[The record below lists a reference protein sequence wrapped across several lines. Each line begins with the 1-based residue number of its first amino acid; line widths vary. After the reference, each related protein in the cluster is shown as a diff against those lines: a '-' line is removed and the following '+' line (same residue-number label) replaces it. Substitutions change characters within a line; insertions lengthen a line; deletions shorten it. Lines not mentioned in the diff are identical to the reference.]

1 MASEQSRSEIQKTYI
16 AYYGRPADEE
26 GLEYWAGLLDEAG
39 GDLSVIIDAFANSP
53 EFLESF
59 GDLEDSELIN
69 NLYQQLFGEDADSG
83 GLDFYVRLIQQG
95 ERTLGSV
102 ALDILNG
109 AENEHAEIINNK
121 FAYAQQVTLSI
132 KVKNKQYDGDS
143 AISLKLKIKNIG
155 ASDESLEEALAA
167 LDGEIDDFDD
177 APGNSGDAGKGSD
190 NSLHHL
196 ELEDGA
202 QEIVTEEY
210 GNKLKIKN
218 FGSDDVLI
226 LPEMLLQGENDDS
239 DADDEALEETTEGS
253 LVEAEDTPEEVGELG
268 EGSQE
273 PEEPEEEEP
282 EEEESEEEEPEEEEP
297 EEEESEEEESEEEEG
312 DADLVLDFDAVA
324 EDLASFFAAD
334 KNNKITF
341 SWDSDSDSDEDDDDT
356 ETNDSLEGDDELEEG
371 DGLEEDDAA
380 EEDDSSE
387 EELDA
392 EEGEVVDDS
401 EDTPEP
407 EAEDET
413 LDYHLNVKIHYDGG
427 FIQLHKFVITD
438 EEAFDFSRFDDI
450 GELMIRAQDDMLTVD
465 FGDDGDGSIDY
476 DEYQNEALE
485 LLELIGIQF
494 GESVIVEPEA

>member
-26 GLEYWAGLLDEAG
+26 GLEYWAGLLDEAA

-143 AISLKLKIKNIG
+143 VISLKLKIKGIG
-155 ASDESLEEALAA
+155 ASDESLENALAA
-167 LDGEIDDFDD
+167 LDGEIDEFDD
-177 APGNSGDAGKGSD
+177 APGNSGDTGKGSD
-190 NSLHHL
+190 NRLHHL

-202 QEIVTEEY
+202 QEVVTEEY
-210 GNKLKIKN
+210 GSKLNIKN

-226 LPEMLLQGENDDS
+226 LSETLLQGENDDS
-239 DADDEALEETTEGS
+239 DDDDEVLEETTEGS
-253 LVEAEDTPEEVGELG
+253 LDEAEDTPEEVEAL
-268 EGSQE
+268 EEDSQE
-273 PEEPEEEEP
+273 LEEEEEP
-282 EEEESEEEEPEEEEP
+282 EEEEES

-312 DADLVLDFDAVA
+312 SADLVLDFDVVG

-341 SWDSDSDSDEDDDDT
+341 SWESDSDSDEGDDDT
-356 ETNDSLEGDDELEEG
+356 DASDNLEGDDELEEE
-371 DGLEEDDAA
+371 DSPEEED
-380 EEDDSSE
+380 
-387 EELDA
+387 DA

-401 EDTPEP
+401 EETPEP

-427 FIQLHKFVITD
+427 FVQLHKFVIT
-438 EEAFDFSRFDDI
+438 EEDAFDFSRFDGID
-450 GELMIRAQDDMLTVD
+450 ELMMRAQDDMLTVD
-465 FGDDGDGSIDY
+465 FGGDGDGSIDY
-476 DEYQNEALE
+476 DEYQDEALE

>member
-26 GLEYWAGLLDEAG
+26 GLEYWAGLLDGAG

-167 LDGEIDDFDD
+167 LDGEIDEFDD
-177 APGNSGDAGKGSD
+177 APGNSGDTGNGSD
-190 NSLHHL
+190 NRLHHL

-210 GNKLKIKN
+210 GSKLKINN

-226 LPEMLLQGENDDS
+226 LPETLLQGENDDS
-239 DADDEALEETTEGS
+239 DGDDEVLEETTENPMD
-253 LVEAEDTPEEVGELG
+253 EAEDTPEEVEELG
-268 EGSQE
+268 DDSQE
-273 PEEPEEEEP
+273 V
-282 EEEESEEEEPEEEEP
+282 EEEPEEEEP
-297 EEEESEEEESEEEEG
+297 EEEESEEEESEEEEPEEEEEEG
-312 DADLVLDFDAVA
+312 ADLVLDFDAVA

-341 SWDSDSDSDEDDDDT
+341 SWDSDSDSDDDDT
-356 ETNDSLEGDDELEEG
+356 EANENLEGDDELEEG
-371 DGLEEDDAA
+371 DGLEEDGTVEEDDAA
-380 EEDDSSE
+380 EVDDSPE
-387 EELDA
+387 

-401 EDTPEP
+401 EETPEP
-407 EAEDET
+407 ETEDET
-413 LDYHLNVKIHYDGG
+413 PDYHLNVKIHYDGG
-427 FIQLHKFVITD
+427 FVQLHKFVIT
-438 EEAFDFSRFDDI
+438 EEDAFDFSRFDDI
-450 GELMIRAQDDMLTVD
+450 GELMMRAQDDMLIVD
-465 FGDDGDGSIDY
+465 FGDDGDGSMDY
-476 DEYQNEALE
+476 SEYQDEALE

-494 GESVIVEPEA
+494 GESVVVEPEA

>member
-167 LDGEIDDFDD
+167 LDGEIDEFDD
-177 APGNSGDAGKGSD
+177 APGNSGGAGNGSD
-190 NSLHHL
+190 NRLHHL

-202 QEIVTEEY
+202 QEIVTEEH
-210 GNKLKIKN
+210 GNKLKINN

-226 LPEMLLQGENDDS
+226 LPETLLQVENDDS
-239 DADDEALEETTEGS
+239 DDDDEVLEVTAEDS
-253 LVEAEDTPEEVGELG
+253 LDDAEDTPEEVEELG
-268 EGSQE
+268 DDSLEA
-273 PEEPEEEEP
+273 EEVEEEP
-282 EEEESEEEEPEEEEP
+282 EEEEEEE
-297 EEEESEEEESEEEEG
+297 EEEEG
-312 DADLVLDFDAVA
+312 ADLVLDFEAVA

-341 SWDSDSDSDEDDDDT
+341 SWDSDSDSDEDGDDT
-356 ETNDSLEGDDELEEG
+356 ETNDNLEGDDELEEG
-371 DGLEEDDAA
+371 DGLEEDGTVEEDDAA
-380 EEDDSSE
+380 EEDDSPE
-387 EELDA
+387 

-401 EDTPEP
+401 EETPEP
-407 EAEDET
+407 ETEDET
-413 LDYHLNVKIHYDGG
+413 PDYHLNVKIHYDGG
-427 FIQLHKFVITD
+427 FVQLHKFVIT
-438 EEAFDFSRFDDI
+438 EEDAFDFSRFDDI

-465 FGDDGDGSIDY
+465 FGDDGDGSMDY
-476 DEYQNEALE
+476 SEYQDEALE

-494 GESVIVEPEA
+494 GESVVVEPEA

>member
-273 PEEPEEEEP
+273 PEEPEEEE
-282 EEEESEEEEPEEEEP
+282 
-297 EEEESEEEESEEEEG
+297 G